1 MHAARMSLETAATRD
16 PETGPMTEAVDD
28 REHERRSRRGH
39 RSHGRRSGGSDA
51 AEAEAPE
58 LAGADDVAL
67 AEARR
72 RADRKLHLLGEFL
85 RYAVISGLLLVF
97 IPWVGV
103 IVAFFWG
110 IDLAKKSF
118 SVFAAPRLRRRWIE
132 REVDRELEQKLSG
145 ERRSLGEAHAR
156 SMEELSASIAH
167 EIRNPITAAKSL
179 LQQIGEDPE
188 PKENQ
193 AYARVALEELGRVE
207 RSISHL
213 LRFAREEEMRVAELR
228 LLDVVESAL
237 GVCQDRIARAGVEV
251 RREID
256 AAGALRGDAEQL
268 RRAIVNLLTNA
279 LDALEQGRTPSPRI
293 DVALGENL
301 AGTEVWLRIRDNG
314 PGLDA
319 EALARLFRPFH
330 TTKADGTGLGLA
342 LTKKLV
348 EAHGG
353 SIEAHS
359 EPGAGAEF
367 LITLPKQRPAPRA

>member
-1 MHAARMSLETAATRD
+1 MHAARMSLETREPEADPMAEAA
-16 PETGPMTEAVDD
+16 DD
-28 REHERRSRRGH
+28 REEQRPGRRRRRRGCDA
-39 RSHGRRSGGSDA
+39 GEPEAGGDGAARRA
-51 AEAEAPE
+51 APDD
-58 LAGADDVAL
+58 LAF

-72 RADRKLHLLGEFL
+72 RADRKVHLLGEFL
-85 RYAVISGLLLVF
+85 RFAIVTGLLLVF
-97 IPWVGV
+97 IPWVGA

-110 IDLAKKSF
+110 IDLAKKYF
-118 SVFAAPRLRRRWIE
+118 SVVAAPRLRRRWIE
-132 REVDRELEQKLSG
+132 REVDRELEQKLPG
-145 ERRSLGEAHAR
+145 ERRTLGEAHAR

-193 AYARVALEELGRVE
+193 AYARVALEELDRVE

-213 LRFAREEEMRVAELR
+213 LRYAREEEIRVADVR
-228 LLDVVESAL
+228 LEEVVESAL
-237 GVCQDRIARAGVEV
+237 AVCADRIARAGVEV

-256 AAGALRGDAEQL
+256 APGALRGDPEQL
-268 RRAIVNLLTNA
+268 RRAIVNLVANA
-279 LDALEQGRTPSPRI
+279 LDALEEGRTPSPRI

-319 EALARLFRPFH
+319 GALAKLFRPFQ
-330 TTKADGTGLGLA
+330 TTRTDGTGLGLA
-342 LTKKLV
+342 LTRKLV

-367 LITLPKQRPAPRA
+367 VITLPKERPAPRA

>member
-16 PETGPMTEAVDD
+16 RETGPMTEAADD
-28 REHERRSRRGH
+28 REHERRSRPGRG
-39 RSHGRRSGGSDA
+39 SRRSAASDA

-58 LAGADDVAL
+58 LAGPDDVAL

-72 RADRKLHLLGEFL
+72 RAEHKVRLFGEFL
-85 RYAVISGLLLVF
+85 RYCVISGLLLVF
-97 IPWVGV
+97 VPPAGAA
-103 IVAFFWG
+103 VAFFWG
-110 IDLAKKSF
+110 IGLAKKYF
-118 SVFAAPRLRRRWIE
+118 SLVAAPRLRRRWIE

-256 AAGALRGDAEQL
+256 AAGALHGDAEQL

-301 AGTEVWLRIRDNG
+301 AGTEVWVRIRDNG